1 MDCIKLNRLRIQA
14 GRFSM
19 GTRDKRVMRK
29 LSVPGILLMAILL
42 VSCAGLLRY
51 DVQKFYAGP
60 PLPREQIAIL
70 ITSENVRISRIN
82 AASGGLINLVTISS
96 LMELLPGRYL
106 IEVNYDDTGTYLRTY
121 SSAPVKME
129 VDVKPGRIYEMH
141 AIKPERGTWYPDMR
155 DVTGQKWF
163 EEVALAS
170 RARRWERE
178 RSSNS
183 KIAFLES
190 FDRGDRG
197 WTVHESRD
205 VDAHFSSGLYILK
218 TKNDRCVTEIVPI
231 PISLPEN
238 FEIELKSSWNAGLD
252 NIPYGLVIGSGSEDS
267 CRFHISKN
275 GCASASAV
283 IDGTIVSRMDWT
295 CGGAAVKYGA
305 DIRQTVEAR
314 GRFFRYYVNGELA
327 GSLFLYPERMELK
340 VIGVTVCG
348 PQKVSFDE
356 LKIVTY

>member
-1 MDCIKLNRLRIQA
+1 M
-14 GRFSM
+14 
-19 GTRDKRVMRK
+19 
-29 LSVPGILLMAILL
+29 PGILFMTILL
-42 VSCAGLLRY
+42 VSCAGVLRY

-60 PLPREQIAIL
+60 PLPREQVSIL

-82 AASGGLINLVTISS
+82 AASGGLINLVSISS

-106 IEVNYDDTGTYLRTY
+106 IEANYDDVRTYFRTY

-129 VDVKPGRIYEMH
+129 AEVKPGHIYEVH
-141 AIKPERGTWYPDMR
+141 AIKPERGTWYPAIR
-155 DVTGQKWF
+155 DVTGRKWF
-163 EEVALAS
+163 EELALAN
-170 RARRWERE
+170 RARRWEQE
-178 RSSNS
+178 NAS
-183 KIAFLES
+183 KAKFSFLES
-190 FDRGDRG
+190 FDLGDRG
-197 WTVHESRD
+197 WSIHESRD
-205 VDAHFSSGLYILK
+205 VDAYFSAGFYMIK
-218 TKNDRCVTEIVPI
+218 TKDDRCATEVVPI

-238 FEIELKSSWNAGLD
+238 FDIELKSAWNAGLD
-252 NIPYGLVIGSGSEDS
+252 NIPYGFVIGSGKEDS

-283 IDGTIVSRMDWT
+283 IGGKTVSKMDWT
-295 CGGAAVKYGA
+295 CGGAAVKPGA

-314 GRFFRYYVNGELA
+314 GRFFRHYVNGELA
-327 GSLFLYPERMELK
+327 GSLFLYPDGMEMR

>member
-1 MDCIKLNRLRIQA
+1 
-14 GRFSM
+14 
-19 GTRDKRVMRK
+19 MRK
-29 LSVPGILLMAILL
+29 LSVPGILFMATLL
-42 VSCAGLLRY
+42 CSCAGFLRY

-60 PLPREQIAIL
+60 PLPREQVSIL

-82 AASGGLINLVTISS
+82 AASGGLINLVAISS

-106 IEVNYDDTGTYLRTY
+106 IEANYDDTGTYFRTY

-129 VDVKPGRIYEMH
+129 VDVKPGRIYEVH
-141 AIKPERGTWYPDMR
+141 AIKPERGTWYPAIR

-163 EEVALAS
+163 EEVALTN

-178 RSSNS
+178 HASNA

-197 WTVHESRD
+197 WNVYESRD
-205 VDAHFSSGLYILK
+205 SDACFSSGLYMLK

-238 FEIELKSSWNAGLD
+238 FQIELKSAWNAGLD
-252 NIPYGLVIGSGSEDS
+252 NIPYGLFIGSGREDS

-275 GCASASAV
+275 GCACASAV
-283 IDGTIVSRMDWT
+283 IDGKMVSQMDWT
-295 CGGAAVKYGA
+295 CGAAVKSGA

-327 GSLFLYPERMELK
+327 GSLFLYSERMELK